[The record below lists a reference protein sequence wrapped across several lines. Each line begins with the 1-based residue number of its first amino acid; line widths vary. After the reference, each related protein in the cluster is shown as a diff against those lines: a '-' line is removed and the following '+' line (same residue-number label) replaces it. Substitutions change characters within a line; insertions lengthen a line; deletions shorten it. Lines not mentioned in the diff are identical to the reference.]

1 MKEAKKLWS
10 MTVVGSK
17 VIRIDPEVFRVM
29 QRIAIESDLQN
40 STPAQVLRKIFI
52 DNDLFESDRARKE
65 NL

>member
-1 MKEAKKLWS
+1 VKEAKKLWS